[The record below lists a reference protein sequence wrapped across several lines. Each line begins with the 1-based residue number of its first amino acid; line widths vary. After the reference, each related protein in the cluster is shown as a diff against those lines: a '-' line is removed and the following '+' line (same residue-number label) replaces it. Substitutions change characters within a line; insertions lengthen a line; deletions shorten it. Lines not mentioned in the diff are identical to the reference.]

1 MYGWSIAGIYMK
13 NLIRYLFGRFYSV
26 KYSEDLIY
34 KGAWKKGLFHGYGI
48 LKYNSKSTYQG
59 NFKFGSKH
67 GYGEINSASGFK
79 YAGEW
84 KNGHQTG
91 SAKIFYKNGDCY
103 EGFVKSGIRSGFGE
117 LHEKSSQRVFKG
129 NWENG
134 ILTGEV
140 EIIGNDWEFIGSL
153 KNNRAKGK
161 LTYIDGSV
169 YIGELLSF
177 TRHGIGKFTNKY
189 GNQISGFWVDDTNV
203 NFSTSTDDEGF
214 VWYGT
219 LRNLKPHGI
228 MKVKLP
234 NGQKYDGVWH
244 NGNLQEAFS
253 IQKKTHEQPV
263 NHIN

>member
-13 NLIRYLFGRFYSV
+13 NLIRHLFGRFYSV

-34 KGAWKKGLFHGYGI
+34 KGAWKKGLFHGYGT

-59 NFKFGSKH
+59 NFRFGSKH

-103 EGFVKSGIRSGFGE
+103 KGFVKSGIRSGFGE

-134 ILTGEV
+134 VLTGEV
-140 EIIGNDWEFIGSL
+140 EITSNDWEFIGSV
-153 KNNRAKGK
+153 KNTRAKGK

-169 YIGELLSF
+169 YVGELQNF

-253 IQKKTHEQPV
+253 IQKKTHEQPI

>member
-1 MYGWSIAGIYMK
+1 MK
-13 NLIRYLFGRFYSV
+13 NLIRHLFGRFYSV
-26 KYSEDLIY
+26 RYSENLLY
-34 KGAWKKGLFHGYGI
+34 KGSWSRGLFHGYGV
-48 LKYNSKSTYQG
+48 LKYKSKSSYKG
-59 NFKFGSKH
+59 NFRFGIKH
-67 GYGEINSASGFK
+67 GYGEMNSASGFN
-79 YAGEW
+79 YAGDWE
-84 KNGHQTG
+84 KGHQTG
-91 SAKIFYKNGDCY
+91 QAKILYKNDDWY
-103 EGFVKSGIRSGFGE
+103 QGFVKNGIRNGFGE
-117 LHEKSSQRVFKG
+117 LHEKSSKRIFKG

-134 ILTGEV
+134 ELNGEV
-140 EIIGNDWEFIGSL
+140 EIISNYWEFIGSL

-169 YIGELLSF
+169 YVGELQSF

-189 GNQISGFWVDDTNV
+189 GNQISGFWVDNTNV

-253 IQKKTHEQPV
+253 IQIKTHNPPADHV
-263 NHIN
+263 Y